1 MEVTKVIKVDDIRKG
16 DIFLKNNKEYKITS
30 ISNCLTK
37 YKKLNFT
44 AVNTKLNERIEDI
57 FPANYELKM
66 VNNCI
71 LLDDTFNNRTNHT
84 TNDTTN
90 CLLIELS
97 DFDEYFNILYEIE
110 YKYFLCDQLNQN
122 KPNEQE
128 NINLLNEKIN
138 EKINELNNKIKNIFD
153 TAINSNNLMPMKKN
167 YHRYIHS
174 ENKSKWIKTNNK
186 LKLYRHLL
194 WNCNLIS
201 LWFCNGSHNNEFDK
215 KSINECLGINY
226 IDSIGYGLKRF
237 IKSQIYLLDDANEIE
252 YTNFCKQIFDF
263 SNVSINKLQIIDA
276 LEGSKFTSNLCKN
289 LKDCI
294 NSCPKTYLIN
304 GKNYIDIIELFD
316 MFFSLNDRCVDIFA
330 CHDKNNY
337 HELFLEST
345 DELFIDLDI

>member
-1 MEVTKVIKVDDIRKG
+1 MEVTKVIKVNDIKKG

-37 YKKLNFT
+37 HKKLNFT
-44 AVNTKLNERIEDI
+44 AVNAVLNEKIEDI
-57 FPANYELKM
+57 FPADYELKM
-66 VNNCI
+66 VNNYI
-71 LLDDTFNNRTNHT
+71 LLDA
-84 TNDTTN
+84 TN
-90 CLLIELS
+90 CLLIKLS
-97 DFDEYFNILYEIE
+97 DFDEYFNILYKIE
-110 YKYFLCDQLNQN
+110 YEYFLCDQFNQN

-128 NINLLNEKIN
+128 NMNLLN
-138 EKINELNNKIKNIFD
+138 EKINELNNKIKNMFD
-153 TAINSNNLMPMKKN
+153 TAINSNNLIPMKKN

-201 LWFCNGSHNNEFDK
+201 LWFCNSSNKFQYSK

-237 IKSQIYLLDDANEIE
+237 IESQIYLLDDANEIE

-304 GKNYIDIIELFD
+304 GKKHIDIIELFEC
-316 MFFSLNDRCVDIFA
+316 FR
-330 CHDKNNY
+330 
-337 HELFLEST
+337 
-345 DELFIDLDI
+345 